1 MPSLTTFTT
10 LALTISFTQGYVIL
24 PSRNPNGWTTST
36 TPLSSSPQNDDYYNN
51 ENNPNFYNNNQ
62 NQDNPNDYDSQQ
74 YSNENEGSESSGL
87 ITDNFAEQM
96 QGVSTGGYPTAPMD
110 YLAAARQRAAERRE
124 SQNYSYDEDWKSLAE
139 EKDQMGEGQG
149 DGWEESLVD
158 EGNEENLII
167 LPGNLESVGG
177 NDDGEEE
184 EPQILLF

>member
-1 MPSLTTFTT
+1 
-10 LALTISFTQGYVIL
+10 
-24 PSRNPNGWTTST
+24 
-36 TPLSSSPQNDDYYNN
+36 
-51 ENNPNFYNNNQ
+51 
-62 NQDNPNDYDSQQ
+62 
-74 YSNENEGSESSGL
+74 
-87 ITDNFAEQM
+87 
-96 QGVSTGGYPTAPMD
+96 MD